1 MAMFAVKDNAV
12 GEDKENNACPQTFT
26 RKGIDTKGDPQ
37 SKAIQAPPP
46 SEAEGN
52 ALAYQQK
59 CSIKSSCPEEGPAK
73 EGPAKEGPAKEGPA
87 KSVSFS
93 EKDQVNVFSCPDE
106 NDDDEVGERPWFSEH
121 KEALVLLGIVAG
133 FSASL
138 MAVRRSFRQ

>member
-1 MAMFAVKDNAV
+1 M
-12 GEDKENNACPQTFT
+12 
-26 RKGIDTKGDPQ
+26 KGDPQ
-37 SKAIQAPPP
+37 SKTIQAPPP

-73 EGPAKEGPAKEGPA
+73 EGPAKEGPAK
-87 KSVSFS
+87 SVSFS

-106 NDDDEVGERPWFSEH
+106 NDGDEDKERPWFSEH

>member
-1 MAMFAVKDNAV
+1 MAMFAVKYNEV
-12 GEDKENNACPQTFT
+12 GEDKENNARPPSFT
-26 RKGIDTKGDPQ
+26 TKSIDMKGDPQ
-37 SKAIQAPPP
+37 SKTIQAPPP

-59 CSIKSSCPEEGPAK
+59 CSIKSSCPE
-73 EGPAKEGPAKEGPA
+73 EGPAKEGPA

-138 MAVRRSFRQ
+138 VAMRRSFRQ